1 MSVIVISPGRD
12 PEAWVQELKNQHP
25 GMKIIAYPEEHAK
38 EEVEYAVTWK
48 HPRGIFKNYPN
59 LKVIA
64 SMGAGVDHITSDPE
78 IPENV
83 TITRI
88 IDDQLTIDMSAF
100 VLALV
105 MNHLRDLSFHHN
117 HTSWEQTDYLRI
129 EDQHIGVMGVGVLGS
144 AVVKTLTNVGFE
156 VSGWATQPKP
166 DAAITIYGEDQLDE
180 FLSQTNILVCLLP
193 LTQQTEN
200 ILNKELFQKLPK
212 GAYIINVARGQHLVE
227 HDLIEMVDTGHL
239 SGASLDVFRKEPL
252 PAEHPF
258 WKNPKIRISPHI
270 ASVTDPRSVVPQ
282 LVQNY
287 VRMTEGKP
295 LKNIVKRQKGY

>member
-1 MSVIVISPGRD
+1 MSVLVISPGRD
-12 PEAWVQELKNQHP
+12 PEAWVQELKNLHP
-25 GMKIIAYPEEHAK
+25 GMKIIAYPEEHDQQ
-38 EEVEYAVTWK
+38 EVEYVISWK

-78 IPENV
+78 IPENI

-88 IDDQLTIDMSAF
+88 IDHQLTLDMSAF

-105 MNHLRDLSFHHN
+105 MNHLRGLSFHHSQR
-117 HTSWEQTDYLRI
+117 SWEPSGYLKI

-144 AVVKTLTNVGFE
+144 AVAKTLTDVGFK
-156 VSGWATQPKP
+156 VSGWATRAKP
-166 DAAITIYGEDQLDE
+166 QSGITIFPQEELDE
-180 FLSQTNILVCLLP
+180 FLGQTTILVCLLP

-212 GAYIINVARGQHLVE
+212 GAYLINVARGQHLVE
-227 HDLIEMVDTGHL
+227 HDLLEMVDTGHL

-252 PAEHPF
+252 PQEHPF
-258 WKNPKIRISPHI
+258 WQNPKIKITPHI
-270 ASVTDPRSVVPQ
+270 ASVTDPKKVVPQ
-282 LVQNY
+282 LVENY
-287 VRMTEGKP
+287 IRMTQGKP
-295 LKNIVKRQKGY
+295 MKNIVKREKGY

>member
-25 GMKIIAYPEEHAK
+25 GMKIIAYPEEHDK
-38 EEVEYAVTWK
+38 EEVEYAITWK

-88 IDDQLTIDMSAF
+88 IDDQLTVDMSAF

-117 HTSWEQTDYLRI
+117 HTSWKPTDYLRI

-144 AVVKTLTNVGFE
+144 AVVKTLTKVGFK
-156 VSGWATQPKP
+156 VSGWATQTKQG
-166 DAAITIYGEDQLDE
+166 AAVPIFGEDQLDE
-180 FLSQTNILVCLLP
+180 FLNQTNILVCLLP

-227 HDLIEMVDTGHL
+227 HDLLEMVDTGHL

-252 PAEHPF
+252 PEEHPF
-258 WKNPKIRISPHI
+258 WKNPRIKITPHI
-270 ASVTDPRSVVPQ
+270 ASVTDPKKVVPQ
-282 LVQNY
+282 LVENY
-287 VRMTEGKP
+287 IRMTEGEP
-295 LKNIVKRQKGY
+295 MKNIVKREKGY

>member
-1 MSVIVISPGRD
+1 MSVLVISPGRD

-25 GMKIIAYPEEHAK
+25 AMQIIAYPEDHNQED
-38 EEVEYAVTWK
+38 VEYAITWK

-88 IDDQLTIDMSAF
+88 IDDQLTLDMKAF

-117 HTSWEQTDYLRI
+117 HKSWEPTNYLKI

-144 AVVKTLTNVGFE
+144 AVVKTLTSVGFK

-166 DAAITIYGEDQLDE
+166 ESDVTIYGQEHLDE
-180 FLSQTNILVCLLP
+180 FLGQTTILVCLLP

-227 HDLIEMVDTGHL
+227 HDLLEMVDIGHL

-252 PAEHPF
+252 PEEHPF
-258 WKNPKIRISPHI
+258 WQNPKIKITPHI
-270 ASVTDPRSVVPQ
+270 ASVTDPKKVVPQ
-282 LVQNY
+282 LVENY
-287 VRMTEGKP
+287 IRMTEEKHM
-295 LKNIVKRQKGY
+295 KNIVKREKGY